1 MDDFISG
8 RTKILISTTV
18 IEVGVNVPEATLMII
33 ENAERFGLSQLHQL
47 RGRVGRG
54 KEKSY
59 CVLVCENLSDE
70 TKERMKIMAKSN
82 DGFKISETDLKLRGP
97 GDFFG
102 TRQHGEI
109 RFKIA
114 DLANDF
120 SVLKASG
127 VAAEKLL
134 NLDPELSS
142 EENYYIKTATENL
155 SKTLTL

>member
-1 MDDFISG
+1 
-8 RTKILISTTV
+8 
-18 IEVGVNVPEATLMII
+18 MII

-59 CVLVCENLSDE
+59 CVLFCSSFSDE
-70 TKERMKIMAKSN
+70 IKNRMSIMTKSN
-82 DGFKISETDLKLRGP
+82 NGVEISETDVKLRGP

-127 VAAEKLL
+127 IAAEKLL
-134 NLDPELSS
+134 KSDPLLA
-142 EENYYIKTATENL
+142 EEKHFYINEATQKLANN
-155 SKTLTL
+155 LTL